1 MKLQI
6 RFSLFILLSL
16 FSQASFAT
24 HIVGG
29 EIFYNYLGGNNY
41 LITLKMYRD
50 CGPANVN
57 GTDFDEFASIGIFN
71 AQGILVQEEL
81 IPLES
86 TNVSFIPVVLDN
98 PCFILPP
105 DVCVES
111 AYYQTTVSLPPLVGG
126 YTITYQRCCRQPSID
141 NILVPQDSGATYTT
155 HIPGSD
161 ENSPQNS
168 APHFLNFP
176 PPALCWNAE
185 FTFDHSAFDP
195 DGDSLVYSFCAPL
208 LGADPAMPMPQPPS
222 PPPYATVSYAPTFN
236 ANYPITSN
244 PGFSINSS
252 TGLITGTATQV
263 GQFVM
268 GICCREYRN
277 GVLINTINRDFQF
290 NVTMCDPS
298 IIATIPDQSSFCN
311 GNTVNF
317 ISESTNAT
325 TWYWDFGVITEI
337 NDTSNLENPT
347 YTYANA
353 GTYDITLIANPGWPC
368 ADTATSTYQV
378 YPDIAPAIT
387 LGPYACINNHDEYSF
402 LGSAD
407 LVGPGTFSWNF
418 GAGSSPSSA
427 SVVHPQNIQLDPN
440 VANNIITLTVTAD
453 NGCSETVNLTVPN
466 PPDPVAAIVP
476 QSTFCEGLTYT
487 FQQTSL
493 NSTDYWWEF
502 NTSFNGD
509 YSDESSPTFT
519 FPDTGQYV
527 IQLIASAP
535 FTCPDTTTTSLEIYG
550 FLNPSFPGQLEQ
562 CASTNSFDFTA
573 LGATTNEAI
582 YSWDFGSNQ
591 VPNSTEQNPQNIH
604 YLSSGTYV
612 VSLTISENG
621 CTETYIDDVWV
632 PADPVLNPSI
642 LPAAGCPPVFGTF
655 FANATADTQ
664 LFYFWDLGDGT
675 TSNQQSVT
683 HIYETPGS
691 YDVSLMVY
699 TVSGC
704 IDTLYQAVANDIIV
718 QAVPQA
724 SFQVSPAMVDILNP
738 VMSITD
744 NSVGGATVNYT
755 MSDGGVST
763 EWNFEYTWTE
773 AGQQTITQTI
783 TNEYGCVNSVT
794 APVFIQGFLFY
805 APNSFT
811 PNQDG
816 LNEVWLPICTG
827 VTTYHL
833 EIYDR
838 WGVRIFE
845 SDDQNEAWIGNVHG
859 GRHYAENGVYNY
871 QVIMNDLLGLPHEF
885 HGHIVLVR

>member
-1 MKLQI
+1 
-6 RFSLFILLSL
+6 
-16 FSQASFAT
+16 
-24 HIVGG
+24 
-29 EIFYNYLGGNNY
+29 
-41 LITLKMYRD
+41 MYRD